1 MWLPRRNPPRLDFS
15 PMSDRLDMR
24 TAGPPADAMTW
35 TAGEGLD
42 VLVRIGAS
50 VASLPPSDARV
61 ANAILKDPKNI
72 VYLSVIDV
80 AELSE
85 TSTATVVRAS
95 QRLGFRGFQDLKL
108 ALAQSLSGASDAT
121 AVMSGLSDT
130 AAPHEVLEHA
140 LQTGAQALR
149 DAAATVDPASFAA
162 AVDLLGEAGRVL
174 IVAAGTSHPL
184 AADVAR
190 ALVSTG
196 HPAEAP
202 AEVMAQ
208 HLAARLLRPGELCIA
223 ISHTGTTIPTLQAG
237 EFAREGGA
245 RVLAVTGFP
254 RSGLAIVAD
263 RVLVVGSR
271 EYGFYLSGTAR
282 RLAIL
287 RVLQA
292 LCMAAAYH
300 NPTRAAAGF
309 EATKEVV
316 AHHHH

>member
-1 MWLPRRNPPRLDFS
+1 MV
-15 PMSDRLDMR
+15 
-24 TAGPPADAMTW
+24 A
-35 TAGEGLD
+35 
-42 VLVRIGAS
+42 RIGAS

-61 ANAILKDPKNI
+61 ASTILKDPKQM
-72 VYLSVIDV
+72 VYLSVVDV

-108 ALAQSLSGASDAT
+108 ALAQSLAGTSPAT
-121 AVMSGLSDT
+121 AVMSGLSDRAT
-130 AAPHEVLEHA
+130 PHEVLEHA
-140 LQTGAQALR
+140 LQTGVQALT
-149 DAAATVDPASFAA
+149 DAAATVDGASFAA
-162 AVDLLGEAGRVL
+162 ATDLLGEAERVL
-174 IVAAGTSHPL
+174 VVAAGTSHPL

-196 HPAEAP
+196 HRAEAP
-202 AEVMAQ
+202 GEVMAQ
-208 HLAARLLRPGELCIA
+208 HLAARLLTPGELCIA

-237 EFAREGGA
+237 SFAREAGA
-245 RVLAVTGFP
+245 GVLAVTGFP
-254 RSGLAIVAD
+254 RSGLAMAAD

-300 NPTRAAAGF
+300 NPTRAAVAF
-309 EATKEVV
+309 EATKDV
-316 AHHHH
+316 AVRHHQ